1 MSTPVGRFWSVMRA
15 AGALAIAAAL
25 LGGVPYLLVR
35 FVGWPL
41 SGYLPGWPELRV
53 FLTSP
58 LTTQAIIK
66 GLACVVWL
74 VWLLFALSLAAEM
87 AAVIR
92 GGHAPRLPVAEPLQ
106 AFTAALVSAVT
117 LSTTPAPP
125 VATVPLHTVLAPA
138 ASIPAAVAP
147 ADPAL
152 ATAGPALAL
161 AAGDGRPAVT
171 SWRGRPRPRIYRVV
185 EGDSLWDIA
194 ARRLGNGERWR
205 EIYALNRGKPQPG
218 GGALTDPSL
227 IYPGWVLLLPAPP
240 AGGPASSGPS
250 RHWPGKQSEH
260 HPSAAG
266 APHPSPGA
274 HRPAGAHQSRPP
286 LPARPGRAAGVH
298 LPAGGL
304 VGITLAAALSMAL
317 AGWRLHRRRAAAPRW
332 PIPDERSDPPLP
344 EAISALRRAHL
355 RSLAADAAEARGE
368 PWPDDALP
376 LPGDAGDAGELDE
389 FGAPAAGQPA
399 TPPRAG
405 GGHLPSPQPEAEP
418 AAGASAQGSLPAP
431 VPSPAPVSAI
441 GAGTGPDTGQAAG
454 GQPPPARPLPA
465 GTVVFATRGS
475 SEIPLAEVAR
485 PDLGL
490 TGPGARAAARA
501 VMTGLL
507 AAPGPATVHTGSR
520 VVIPAADAGQL
531 TGNHQ
536 AAQITGVSPG
546 LPDGLTITPSL
557 AAALDLIETEITR
570 RLRRQ
575 GTREE
580 APALSATP
588 HTGGAGLAPLALI
601 ATVDPASVPRVR
613 AALDAGASA
622 GITGILLGN
631 WPGTTCRIGADGV
644 VLAAT
649 NPALA
654 GVQACHLPLA
664 GTAAMLSLLRGAQG
678 HLAHDEPARQ
688 PPPTPGPAAAT
699 TGPAPARQ
707 RHSGQGATAPGG
719 QGSTRNHDAGRSPGG
734 QRPAAQRPHHD
745 PAPLAPRPAATL
757 AAGSAPLRR
766 GEAAS
771 QLPPAPATMALS
783 TVPAPA
789 AARPVVIRVL
799 GPLRITTTSGTE
811 IRGGLR
817 KARELLA
824 FLAIHPEGVTG
835 EGISA
840 DLWPESGPRYAASQR
855 KLALRKAREMLRTAT
870 GQPAPLFVI
879 LAGDRYQLDPALIE
893 VDLWQF
899 DAALDRARQDRS
911 EEDQLAALREATAL
925 YQGPLVDGADYE
937 WAERFAE
944 PARRRAVDAIARIA
958 ALLTPGDP
966 EQALTVLE
974 TALAHDP
981 YNEALYQEVMCIQAR
996 LGRPDAAR
1004 RTLALLETRLASL
1017 GLSPDPA
1024 SWQAAG
1030 VPPGDSGA
1038 VHLPG
1043 TGHSLREGQPGPA
1056 AQRAVT
1062 RPGPRYRRRA

>member
-1 MSTPVGRFWSVMRA
+1 MSAPAGRSWSVLRA

-25 LGGVPYLLVR
+25 LGGVPYLLAR
-35 FVGWPL
+35 FAGWPL
-41 SGYLPGWPELRV
+41 PGHLPGWPQLRV

-92 GGHAPRLPVAEPLQ
+92 GGHVPRLPVAEPLQ
-106 AFTAALVSAVT
+106 AFAAALVSAVT
-117 LSTTPAPP
+117 LSTTLAPHRT

-138 ASIPAAVAP
+138 ASIPAATAP

-152 ATAGPALAL
+152 TTAGPALAL
-161 AAGDGRPAVT
+161 AAGNSRPAVA
-171 SWRGRPRPRIYRVV
+171 SRNHRPRPRIYRVV

-194 ARRLGNGERWR
+194 ARRLGNGERWQ
-205 EIYALNRGKPQPG
+205 EIYVLNRDRPQPG

-240 AGGPASSGPS
+240 SGGPPSSGPS
-250 RHWPGKQSEH
+250 HHRPGNQPEH
-260 HPSAAG
+260 HPSVAG
-266 APHPSPGA
+266 TPNPSPGTP
-274 HRPAGAHQSRPP
+274 RPAGAHQSRPP
-286 LPARPGRAAGVH
+286 SPARPGRAAGVH

-317 AGWRLHRRRAAAPRW
+317 AGWRLHRRRAAVPRW
-332 PIPDERSDPPLP
+332 PIPDERADPPLP

-376 LPGDAGDAGELDE
+376 PPVDAGDAGELDE

-399 TPPRAG
+399 TSPRAR
-405 GGHLPSPQPEAEP
+405 GGHLPSLQPEADT
-418 AAGASAQGSLPAP
+418 AAGASAQSPLPAP

-441 GAGTGPDTGQAAG
+441 GAGTGPDTGQSAGGAG

-465 GTVVFATRGS
+465 STVVFATRGS
-475 SEIPLAEVAR
+475 SEIPLADVAR

-501 VMTGLL
+501 LMTGLL
-507 AAPGPATVHTGSR
+507 AAPGPATAHTGSR
-520 VVIPAADAGQL
+520 VVIPAPDVGQL

-575 GTREE
+575 ETREE
-580 APALSATP
+580 VPGPSATP

-601 ATVDPASVPRVR
+601 ATLDPASVPRVR

-631 WPGTTCRIGADGV
+631 WPGTTCSIGADGV
-644 VLAAT
+644 VLTAT

-654 GVQACHLPLA
+654 GVQACHLPTA

-678 HLAHDEPARQ
+678 HLAPGE
-688 PPPTPGPAAAT
+688 PGPAAPPAPGSQAAAASGPGGSRQSAGSGTSARSAGNSRSNDAQPPDRDLAPPVPGPAAT
-699 TGPAPARQ
+699 PPPAGGLSAGGSDAASRSPAPA
-707 RHSGQGATAPGG
+707 AT
-719 QGSTRNHDAGRSPGG
+719 
-734 QRPAAQRPHHD
+734 
-745 PAPLAPRPAATL
+745 
-757 AAGSAPLRR
+757 
-766 GEAAS
+766 
-771 QLPPAPATMALS
+771 ALS

-789 AARPVVIRVL
+789 AARPVVISVL

-811 IRGGLR
+811 IMGGLR

-824 FLAIHPEGVTG
+824 YLAVHPEGVTG

-855 KLALRKAREMLRTAT
+855 KLTLRKAREMLRTAT

-893 VDLWQF
+893 VDLWRF
-899 DAALDRARQDRS
+899 DAALDRARQTRS
-911 EEDQLAALREATAL
+911 EQDQLASLREATGL
-925 YQGPLVDGADYE
+925 YQGPLADGADYE
-937 WAERFAE
+937 WGERFAE

-958 ALLTPGDP
+958 ALLAPGDP

-974 TALAHDP
+974 TALVHDS
-981 YNEALYQEVMCIQAR
+981 YNEALYQEIMRIQAR

-1004 RTLALLETRLASL
+1004 RTLALLQTRLASL

-1024 SWQAAG
+1024 SLQTAG
-1030 VPPGDSGA
+1030 VPPGDSPA
-1038 VHLPG
+1038 AQLPG
-1043 TGHSLREGQPGPA
+1043 TGHSLREGRPGSA
-1056 AQRAVT
+1056 AQSGSGR
-1062 RPGPRYRRRA
+1062 